1 MKTLITLILSIISIP
16 LFSQSKGIRC
26 IYSSSMEVSK
36 GVYEME
42 NEIAKRWLYAI
53 FRKTKRYI
61 R

>member
-1 MKTLITLILSIISIP
+1 MRFLTIIAIQFIS
-16 LFSQSKGIRC
+16 LWTFSQSKGIRC